1 MKHLKKLM
9 HALFFPPA
17 AVVLACALLS
27 SILLVLAFTVF
38 PPEYPLNYASYLFS
52 AYSLTILCLKTAPV
66 FSKLKALL
74 KRNKYIKR
82 FFEDIPYRLNVSLH
96 ASLVINL
103 LYAGM
108 HAFSG
113 LYYHSIW
120 SGTLSAY
127 YIFLAVMRYLLVR
140 HIHKNGLGSSLTAEL
155 KRYRLVGLILILM
168 NMALAGV
175 VILALRHNYS
185 FNYAGTLIY
194 VMAIYAFYITVM
206 AVINIIRYRQRQS
219 PAMSAARAVNLT
231 AALVSMLAPE
241 TAMIAQF
248 NDQSTSPFFREAMIA
263 FTGGAVCTVV
273 VGMGIFMV
281 VHSSKQLKKLGKDN
295 TQFKSKPE

>member
-1 MKHLKKLM
+1 MKLLKKLM
-9 HALFFPPA
+9 RIIFFPPA
-17 AVVLACALLS
+17 AVVLTCALLS

-38 PPEYPLNYASYLFS
+38 PPEYPLNYAAYLLS
-52 AYSLTILCLKTAPV
+52 AYSLIILCLKISPA
-66 FSKLKALL
+66 FGKLKALL

-96 ASLVINL
+96 ASLAVNL

-113 LYYHSIW
+113 FYYHSVW
-120 SGTLSAY
+120 FGTLSAY

-140 HIHKNGLGSSLTAEL
+140 HIRKNSLGSSLAAEL
-155 KRYRLVGLILILM
+155 KRYRLVGLILIMM

-175 VILALRHNYS
+175 VILALRYNYG

-194 VMAIYAFYITVM
+194 VMALYTFYITVM
-206 AVINIIRYRQRQS
+206 AVINIIRYRQSQS
-219 PAMSAARAVNLT
+219 PAMSAARAINLT
-231 AALVSMLAPE
+231 AALVSMFSLE
-241 TAMIAQF
+241 TAMISQF
-248 NDQSTSPFFREAMIA
+248 NDQSTSPMFRQAMIA
-263 FTGGAVCTVV
+263 FTGGIVCAVV

-281 VHSSKQLKKLGKDN
+281 VHSSKQLKKLEKDN
-295 TQFKSKPE
+295 TEFKSEPE